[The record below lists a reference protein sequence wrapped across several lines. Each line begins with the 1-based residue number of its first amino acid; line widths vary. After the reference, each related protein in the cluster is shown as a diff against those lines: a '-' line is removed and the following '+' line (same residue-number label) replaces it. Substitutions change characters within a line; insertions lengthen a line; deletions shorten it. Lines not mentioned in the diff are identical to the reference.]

1 MVWAEAE
8 FGGSS
13 RPLAVIYC
21 YILTAAGKDLCF
33 PLWPHNPLSALP
45 GSRHSLHQ
53 GRACQATELGQGLP
67 AAKKERYCIPFIV
80 LRLVTSHAHRVLL
93 PPQPQ
98 QCHSSG
104 SSRSQFSS
112 LQWSA
117 LQQCGTWNM
126 PVWLQTAAIILSP
139 LFWGSEH
146 WWGVLQLT
154 PGTTEQHRD
163 WRGCHYR
170 LWWQWDF
177 DEQVWQNQRTSP
189 IYHRGN
195 SNSTGTRL
203 SQGLQMKVV
212 F

>member
-8 FGGSS
+8 FEGSS

-21 YILTAAGKDLCF
+21 YILTAAGKGLCF

-53 GRACQATELGQGLP
+53 GRACQAVELGQGLP
-67 AAKKERYCIPFIV
+67 TAKKERCCVPFIV
-80 LRLVTSHAHRVLL
+80 LRFITSHAHRVLL

-98 QCHSSG
+98 LCHFSG

-112 LQWSA
+112 LRWSA

-126 PVWLQTAAIILSP
+126 PVWLQTAAIILSL

-154 PGTTEQHRD
+154 PGTTEQHKERLTVGVIIGD
-163 WRGCHYR
+163 GGNGILMSKCCKTSIPVPYIIVETQIPQEPVSVKDYRWR
-170 LWWQWDF
+170 
-177 DEQVWQNQRTSP
+177 
-189 IYHRGN
+189 
-195 SNSTGTRL
+195 
-203 SQGLQMKVV
+203 
-212 F
+212 